1 MLNLCQKTD
10 SKAHHTKT
18 LFNIQKPETFDVK
31 IIIVSLNSSTS
42 VNLLYD
48 SLYESEK
55 IMYLNNYKNH
65 LSYITNYS
73 KVANKFQCEKCNKMS
88 NRYWN
93 LKRHYQNCCER
104 TKYIFTGGFHKH
116 QETIFDK
123 LESLTIYVPESGR
136 YYPTFIV
143 WDMEPY

>member
-1 MLNLCQKTD
+1 M
-10 SKAHHTKT
+10 
-18 LFNIQKPETFDVK
+18 
-31 IIIVSLNSSTS
+31 
-42 VNLLYD
+42 YD

-55 IMYLNNYKNH
+55 IMYLNNYENH

-73 KVANKFQCEKCNKMS
+73 KVANKFQCEKCNKMF

-93 LKRHYQNCCER
+93 LKRHYQNCYER
-104 TKYIFTGGFHKH
+104 TKYIFPGGFYKH

-123 LESLTIYVPESGR
+123 LQSLTIYVPESER

-143 WDMEPY
+143 WDMEAVLMKYSMH